1 MDEKKRSDQIQ
12 LFENQKIRT
21 AWNGESKEWVY
32 QRLLV
37 IRIRNEFTDEI
48 SRARSGV
55 TTRQY
60 KQLKGLK
67 KENLRENVSD
77 LKLLLNMLVEASTTS
92 ISKTERPEGS

>member
-1 MDEKKRSDQIQ
+1 M
-12 LFENQKIRT
+12 
-21 AWNGESKEWVY
+21 
-32 QRLLV
+32 
-37 IRIRNEFTDEI
+37 
-48 SRARSGV
+48 